1 MDSKKNQ
8 WILEK
13 VESKKNL
20 DCKCEEEGIT
30 PFWSYHETQL
40 FTEKVI
46 IQETLTEKR
55 KKEVNQRKHGWQ
67 HHSVE
72 Y

>member
-1 MDSKKNQ
+1 MDSKINQ

-20 DCKCEEEGIT
+20 DSKCEEEGIT

-40 FTEKVI
+40 F
-46 IQETLTEKR
+46 
-55 KKEVNQRKHGWQ
+55 
-67 HHSVE
+67 
-72 Y
+72 